1 MMTKELRPKMLRRLT
16 CTLCTLA
23 CLGLGGPLACKTQHP
38 FIWANELPDQAV
50 SVDAMPLRTGD
61 VITISVTGME
71 EELAKAGDMTV
82 TADGKVVVPFIGP
95 LRVEGSTPPQIA
107 QALNQR
113 LKGIVQAPDARV
125 TVVRPRVPMVSVVGE
140 VNSPDRFE
148 FEPGEGILVA
158 LARAGG
164 LTEFADLDDI
174 YVVRKYPKPQRI
186 RFRYDDLVGG
196 VEKVVGFTLR
206 DGDIVVVE

>member
-1 MMTKELRPKMLRRLT
+1 MRRST
-16 CTLCTLA
+16 WILCTLTV
-23 CLGLGGPLACKTQHP
+23 LGLCSAFACKTQHP
-38 FIWANELPDQAV
+38 FVWATELPDQAV
-50 SVDAMPLRTGD
+50 SLDEMPLRTGD
-61 VITISVTGME
+61 VIAISVTGME

-95 LRVEGSTPPQIA
+95 MRVEGSTPPAVA
-107 QALNQR
+107 QALNAR
-113 LKGIVQAPDARV
+113 LKGIVQTPDARV

-148 FEPGEGILVA
+148 FESGEGILVA

-174 YVVRKYPKPQRI
+174 YVVRKYPKPVRI
-186 RFRYDDLVGG
+186 RFRYEDLVGG
-196 VEKVVGFTLR
+196 VEKVVGFQLR

>member
-1 MMTKELRPKMLRRLT
+1 MRRST
-16 CTLCTLA
+16 WILCTLTV
-23 CLGLGGPLACKTQHP
+23 LGLCSAFACKTQHP
-38 FIWANELPDQAV
+38 FVWATELPDQAV
-50 SVDAMPLRTGD
+50 SLDEMPLRTGD
-61 VITISVTGME
+61 VIAISVTGME

-95 LRVEGSTPPQIA
+95 MRVEGSTPPAVA
-107 QALNQR
+107 QALNAR
-113 LKGIVQAPDARV
+113 LKGIVQSPDARV

-148 FEPGEGILVA
+148 FESGEGILVA

-174 YVVRKYPKPQRI
+174 YVVRKYPKPVRI
-186 RFRYDDLVGG
+186 RFRYEDLVGG
-196 VEKVVGFTLR
+196 VEKVVGFQLR

>member
-1 MMTKELRPKMLRRLT
+1 MTKEPHRPMRRST
-16 CTLCTLA
+16 WILCTLTV
-23 CLGLGGPLACKTQHP
+23 LGLCSAFACKTQHP
-38 FIWANELPDQAV
+38 FVWATELPDQAV
-50 SVDAMPLRTGD
+50 SLDEMPLRTGD
-61 VITISVTGME
+61 VIAISVTGME

-95 LRVEGSTPPQIA
+95 MRVEGSTPPAVA
-107 QALNQR
+107 QALNAR
-113 LKGIVQAPDARV
+113 LKGIVQTPDARV

-148 FEPGEGILVA
+148 FESGEGILVA

-174 YVVRKYPKPQRI
+174 YVVRKYPKPVRI
-186 RFRYDDLVGG
+186 RFRYEDLVGG
-196 VEKVVGFTLR
+196 VEKVVGFQLR

>member
-1 MMTKELRPKMLRRLT
+1 MRRST
-16 CTLCTLA
+16 WILCTLTV
-23 CLGLGGPLACKTQHP
+23 LGLSGAFACKTQHP
-38 FIWANELPDQAV
+38 FVWATELPDQAV
-50 SVDAMPLRTGD
+50 SLDEMPLRTGD
-61 VITISVTGME
+61 VIAISVTGME

-95 LRVEGSTPPQIA
+95 MRVEGSTPPEVA
-107 QALNQR
+107 QALNAR
-113 LKGIVQAPDARV
+113 LKGIVQTPDARV

-140 VNSPDRFE
+140 VNTPDRFE
-148 FEPGEGILVA
+148 FESGEGILVA

-174 YVVRKYPKPQRI
+174 YVVRKYPKPVRI
-186 RFRYDDLVGG
+186 RFRYEDLVGG
-196 VEKVVGFTLR
+196 VEKVVGFQLR

>member
-1 MMTKELRPKMLRRLT
+1 MRRST
-16 CTLCTLA
+16 WILCTLTV
-23 CLGLGGPLACKTQHP
+23 LGLCSAFACKTQHP
-38 FIWANELPDQAV
+38 FVWATELPDQAV
-50 SVDAMPLRTGD
+50 SLDEMPLRTGD
-61 VITISVTGME
+61 VIAISVTGME

-95 LRVEGSTPPQIA
+95 MRVEGSTPPAVA
-107 QALNQR
+107 QALNAR
-113 LKGIVQAPDARV
+113 LKGIVQTPDARV

-140 VNSPDRFE
+140 VNTPDRFE
-148 FEPGEGILVA
+148 FESGEGILVA

-174 YVVRKYPKPQRI
+174 YVVRKYPKPVRI
-186 RFRYDDLVGG
+186 RFRYEDLVGG
-196 VEKVVGFTLR
+196 VEKVVGFQLR

>member
-1 MMTKELRPKMLRRLT
+1 MRRST
-16 CTLCTLA
+16 WILCTLTV
-23 CLGLGGPLACKTQHP
+23 LGLLGTFACKTQHP
-38 FIWANELPDQAV
+38 FVWATELPDQAV
-50 SVDAMPLRTGD
+50 SLDEMPLRTGD
-61 VITISVTGME
+61 VIAISVTGME

-95 LRVEGSTPPQIA
+95 MRVEGSTPPAVA
-107 QALNQR
+107 QALNAR
-113 LKGIVQAPDARV
+113 LKGIVQTPDARV

-148 FEPGEGILVA
+148 FESGEGILVA

-174 YVVRKYPKPQRI
+174 YVVRKYPKPVRI
-186 RFRYDDLVGG
+186 RFRYEDLVGG
-196 VEKVVGFTLR
+196 VEKVVGFQLR